1 MAATPTLWTR
11 DFTLVTVA
19 SALGAIG
26 GIASSF
32 ALSFLVF
39 DETGSTL
46 ASALVLAVQL
56 VPYLVVPLAVA
67 PWMDR
72 LPRKPF
78 LVAGDAVN
86 GVLYALAGLYLM
98 RRSFSYGGYLV
109 FSLIISSLGAFDEL
123 AYNSLYPKLIP
134 QGMEQRGYTVSSMLY
149 PVMNVVMMPVAGVLY
164 ETVGVGWVLVAQG
177 GLSLAA
183 AALES
188 RIRVREERRMG
199 GERASLALWWADVR
213 EAARYLKG
221 ERGLANLYV
230 YQAVTNGVASGYAP
244 LLVAYFSS
252 TPGLSPTLYALFS
265 VAEFA
270 GRSLGGVVQ
279 YRLRVAPEK
288 KFGIC
293 FGVYNLYEL
302 MDMALLWLPYPL
314 MLANRA
320 VVGFCGINSAT
331 LRQAAVQSYLPDELR
346 ARMNAFETAVVV
358 AGRSTLTLAVGALG
372 EVLAA
377 PACMTL
383 AAGAA
388 LAVCWATVWR
398 ARADVRR
405 LFGAEAAA

>member
-1 MAATPTLWTR
+1 MAATTLWTR

-56 VPYLVVPLAVA
+56 VPYLAVPLAAA

-98 RRSFSYGGYLV
+98 RSSFSYGGYLV
-109 FSLIISSLGAFDEL
+109 FSLVISSLGAFDEL
-123 AYNSLYPKLIP
+123 AYSSLYPKLIP

-149 PVMNVVMMPVAGVLY
+149 PVMNVVMMPAAGVLY

-230 YQAVTNGVASGYAP
+230 YQAVTNGVGSGYAP
-244 LLVAYFSS
+244 LLVAHFSCA
-252 TPGLSPTLYALFS
+252 PGLSPTLYALFS

-279 YRLRVAPEK
+279 YRLRVPPER

-302 MDMALLWLPYPL
+302 MDMVLLWLPYPL

-331 LRQAAVQSYLPDELR
+331 LRQAAVQAYLPDELR
-346 ARMNAFETAVVV
+346 ARMNAFEGAIVM

-372 EVLAA
+372 EVLSA

-398 ARADVRR
+398 TRADVRR
-405 LFGAEAAA
+405 LFEAEGTAS

>member
-1 MAATPTLWTR
+1 MAATTLWTR

-26 GIASSF
+26 SIAGGF

-46 ASALVLAVQL
+46 ASALVLAIQL
-56 VPYLVVPLAVA
+56 VPYFVVPIAAA

-78 LVAGDAVN
+78 LVAGDCVN
-86 GVLYALAGLYLM
+86 AVLYALAGLYLM
-98 RRSFSYGGYLV
+98 HCSFSYVGYLV

-123 AYNSLYPKLIP
+123 AYNSMYPKLIP

-177 GLSLAA
+177 CLSAA
-183 AALES
+183 AAAVES
-188 RIRVREERRMG
+188 RIRVREERRMN

-213 EAARYLKG
+213 EAARYLRG
-221 ERGLANLYV
+221 ERGLANMYA

-244 LLVAYFSS
+244 LLVAYFS
-252 TPGLSPTLYALFS
+252 TAPGLSPALYALFS
-265 VAEFA
+265 VAEFI

-279 YRLRVAPEK
+279 YRLRVPDER

-302 MDMALLWLPYPL
+302 MDMVLLWLPYPL

-320 VVGFCGINSAT
+320 VVGFCGINSAPTTSVRT
-331 LRQAAVQSYLPDELR
+331 LRPA
-346 ARMNAFETAVVV
+346 M
-358 AGRSTLTLAVGALG
+358 TLVVGALG
-372 EVLAA
+372 EVLDVR
-377 PACMTL
+377 ACMTL
-383 AAGAA
+383 AAGCA

-398 ARADVRR
+398 ARADVQK
-405 LFGAEAAA
+405 LFV

>member
-1 MAATPTLWTR
+1 MAATTLWTR

-26 GIASSF
+26 SIAGGF

-46 ASALVLAVQL
+46 ASALVLAIQL
-56 VPYLVVPLAVA
+56 VPYFVVPIAAA

-78 LVAGDAVN
+78 LVAGDCVN

-98 RRSFSYGGYLV
+98 SRSFSYVGYLV
-109 FSLIISSLGAFDEL
+109 FSLVISSLRAFDEL
-123 AYNSLYPKLIP
+123 AYNSMYPKLIP

-149 PVMNVVMMPVAGVLY
+149 PVMNVVMMPAAGVLY

-177 GLSLAA
+177 CLSAA
-183 AALES
+183 AAAVES
-188 RIRVREERRMG
+188 RIRVREERRMN
-199 GERASLALWWADVR
+199 GERASLSLWWADVR
-213 EAARYLKG
+213 EAARYLRD
-221 ERGLANLYV
+221 ERGLANMYA

-244 LLVAYFSS
+244 LLVAYFS
-252 TPGLSPTLYALFS
+252 TAPGLSPALYALFS
-265 VAEFA
+265 VAEFV

-279 YRLRVAPEK
+279 YRLRVPDER

-331 LRQAAVQSYLPDELR
+331 LRQAAVQTYLPDELR
-346 ARMNAFETAVVV
+346 ARMNAFEGAIVM
-358 AGRSTLTLAVGALG
+358 AGRSVLTLVVGALG
-372 EVLAA
+372 EVLDVR
-377 PACMTL
+377 ACMTI
-383 AAGAA
+383 AAGCA

-398 ARADVRR
+398 ARADVRK
-405 LFGAEAAA
+405 LFEAGAVA